1 MSRILFFAA
10 GAAAGAYALRK
21 YQQTVEPL
29 TPKGWVKQ
37 AEKAAREAGSFIRDA
52 REAMV
57 EREAQIHGNIGTV
70 DTPNPAPA
78 MPTLTGG
85 PLHEQVDVR
94 STGQHD
100 DLTDVRDQ
108 SSVDAE
114 SAPLGRRRRARA
126 ARRTSRG

>member
-57 EREAQIHGNIGTV
+57 EREAQIHGNLGTV
-70 DTPNPAPA
+70 DTPQAAAA

-94 STGQHD
+94 SAGEHTN
-100 DLTDVRDQ
+100 VRDQ
-108 SSVDAE
+108 ASADAE
-114 SAPLGRRRRARA
+114 TAPLGRRRRARA
-126 ARRTSRG
+126 ARRNSRS